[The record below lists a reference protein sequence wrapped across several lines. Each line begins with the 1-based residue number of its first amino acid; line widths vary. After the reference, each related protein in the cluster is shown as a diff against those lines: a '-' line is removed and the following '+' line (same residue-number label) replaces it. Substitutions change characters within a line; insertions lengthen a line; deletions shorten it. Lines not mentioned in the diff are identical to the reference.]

1 MDTTVKNR
9 RQVSLLSLDI
19 ELYRISIPNKIGIKY
34 TEVCFKQDQIGKKQS
49 KRKRIKQFI
58 SSLILFNLLLINTI

>member
-1 MDTTVKNR
+1 M
-9 RQVSLLSLDI
+9 
-19 ELYRISIPNKIGIKY
+19 IGIKY

-58 SSLILFNLLLINTI
+58 SSL